1 MRLSYK
7 WMQEYVDLTGI
18 TPHQLADKLTAA
30 GLEVEGIEPLAQGTN
45 LVIGKVLSCE
55 NHPDSDHLHV
65 CQVDIGTETTQI
77 VCGAPN
83 VAAGQTV
90 IVAQVGA
97 VLPQIT
103 IKAGVIRGVSSNG
116 MICSLLELGVD
127 EKQLSDA
134 QKEGIE
140 VLPDH
145 AVAGDANPLAYLG
158 LDDVILD
165 IGLTPNRKDCL
176 SMFALANE
184 IGAILNRPSVLPK
197 MKFAGDVLP
206 SALKVGSETEQ
217 CKLFLGKVI
226 GEVTVKPS
234 PSWLK
239 ERLHAAGIK
248 AINNVVDIS
257 NYVMLETG
265 QPLHFYDAAKIHNQE
280 ITVKAGIE
288 TNYRA
293 LDGEEYAILP
303 EDIMITTGGVCS
315 GIAGIMG
322 GDDSKIDES
331 TTSIII
337 EAAHF
342 HSVSVRNTARRLGIN
357 SEAATRFQKGIE
369 PLAAYTAMERATI
382 LLEELAD
389 AKQLEE
395 TVVCNEMP
403 YTPTVI
409 TVSLEFI
416 NRRLGTQF
424 ALEEVADVLKRLQ
437 CNPQVDGTSIQVTIP
452 SYRTDLAI
460 QDDISEEII
469 RILGY
474 DRLQATLPETEMT
487 LGSLNPKQQKRRLIE
502 QILMDSGLQQV
513 ITYTLIGEQLKNH
526 AVLPLGETIALAS
539 PMSEERKYIRSSLL
553 PSMLDT
559 VSYNIA
565 HFQSDVA
572 VFEISNVYAKGLV
585 NERLG
590 LVMTGKLQGLDW
602 KKLHIGSDFY
612 TIKGIIETLLERLGF
627 DSSRIFVK
635 ENTVDTIHFHPKQS
649 AAIYLGRDLL
659 GVFGMMHPLMKKAY
673 DMKQG
678 VMAELNLDLLYQ
690 AKASKIKFA
699 PIPKYPAIKRDLAV
713 VVDKHIEAR
722 QLVDLIK
729 KTSKALIKD
738 VQLFDVY
745 EGEHVG
751 EQEKSVALSILYH
764 SMEKTLT
771 EQDIASVHEQILV
784 VLKKELNAVLRG

>member
-45 LVIGKVLSCE
+45 LVVGKVLSCE

-97 VLPQIT
+97 VLPQIV

-197 MKFAGDVLP
+197 MKFAKDAAP

-395 TVVCNEMP
+395 TVVYNEMP

-409 TVSLEFI
+409 TVTLEFI

-424 ALEEVADVLKRLQ
+424 ALEEVADVLNRLQ

-460 QDDISEEII
+460 KDDISEEII

-659 GVFGMMHPLMKKAY
+659 GVFGIMHPLMKKAY

-722 QLVDLIK
+722 HLVDLIK

-771 EQDIASVHEQILV
+771 EQDIASVHEQILA